1 MKLMKNSYVNT
12 IVSFIPQ
19 ICCFIYIAMV
29 ANSNHFFI
37 YIPIVANSK
46 DFFVNKD
53 CSFMF
58 DQFPN
63 FLMKA
68 SWIKI
73 EILFFCANFAG
84 ISLFTIILACLARC
98 FKSRRTIKMPFSD
111 PLSK

>member
-29 ANSNHFFI
+29 ANSNHFFV
-37 YIPIVANSK
+37 YEEC
-46 DFFVNKD
+46 F
-53 CSFMF
+53 FMF
-58 DQFPN
+58 DNFPN

-84 ISLFTIILACLARC
+84 IFLFTIILACLARC
-98 FKSRRTIKMPFSD
+98 FKSRRTIKMPFLD

>member
-1 MKLMKNSYVNT
+1 MKLMTNSYVNT

-29 ANSNHFFI
+29 ANSNHFFV
-37 YIPIVANSK
+37 YEEEC
-46 DFFVNKD
+46 DFMYDN
-53 CSFMF
+53 
-58 DQFPN
+58 PN

-73 EILFFCANFAG
+73 ENRFFCANFAG
-84 ISLFTIILACLARC
+84 ILLFTIILACLARC